1 MTSSSLK
8 MHTPQ
13 ICECS
18 EDLSGANSMAPFA
31 HFLCRR
37 EKCRRG
43 GLHSICFHCTQ
54 AIFFPPFQK
63 ISCLLHM
70 REKLKRGKN
79 LFFVYPAGEY
89 TLQHHAEEALGGL
102 NNISAVKS
110 YNLETLTIR
119 TQCQQYLNKHPRQ
132 QNNGY

>member
-1 MTSSSLK
+1 

-54 AIFFPPFQK
+54 AIFFLLPENFLLVAHERK
-63 ISCLLHM
+63 I
-70 REKLKRGKN
+70 ETGEN

>member
-1 MTSSSLK
+1 MLIRWPHLLIFYVAVKNVGVGVSTVSVSTVPKRFFSSL
-8 MHTPQ
+8 P
-13 ICECS
+13 ENF
-18 EDLSGANSMAPFA
+18 LLVA
-31 HFLCRR
+31 HERKI
-37 EKCRRG
+37 ETG
-43 GLHSICFHCTQ
+43 G
-54 AIFFPPFQK
+54 
-63 ISCLLHM
+63 
-70 REKLKRGKN
+70 GN

-102 NNISAVKS
+102 NNISAVKR